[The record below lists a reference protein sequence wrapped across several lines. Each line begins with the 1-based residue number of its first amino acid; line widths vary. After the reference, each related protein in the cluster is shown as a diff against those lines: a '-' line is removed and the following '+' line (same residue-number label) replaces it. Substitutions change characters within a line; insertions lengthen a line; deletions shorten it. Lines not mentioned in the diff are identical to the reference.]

1 MRLSGRG
8 GRPGRVVVAGVAVLG
23 LLGTL
28 AACGTEEDEPAV
40 ESGTADPRP
49 PEPPGEA
56 ELAEAAEEF
65 EALEDEFDA
74 RLGVYALDTGSGG
87 EIAHRDDERFA
98 YASTFKALLV
108 GAVLDAHGTDGIE
121 EVVDYTEDELV
132 DYSPVTENFVDSG
145 MSLSQLSAATLWYS
159 DNTAANLLLDAVGG
173 PDGLQEALREMGDD
187 TTEVSR
193 YEPELN
199 EATPGDTR
207 DTSTPRAMADDLRA
221 LLLEDALGER
231 ERHLLRQWMET
242 NTTGGTL
249 VEAGLPAEWTVA
261 DKSGSAGYGGRND
274 IAVVWPDDGGDP
286 IVLAVLSSRDE
297 EDAERDDALVARA
310 ATVAV
315 TALGRLDPADSDPR
329 VDAGD

>member
-1 MRLSGRG
+1 MRLSVRE
-8 GRPGRVVVAGVAVLG
+8 GRPGRVVVAGVAALG

-28 AACGTEEDEPAV
+28 AACGTEDDEPAAG
-40 ESGTADPRP
+40 SATADARQD
-49 PEPPGEA
+49 EAPGEA
-56 ELAEAAEEF
+56 ALAEAAAEF
-65 EALEDEFDA
+65 EALEGEFDA
-74 RLGVYALDTGSGG
+74 RLGVYALDTGTGA
-87 EIAHRDDERFA
+87 EVAHRDGERFA
-98 YASTFKALLV
+98 YASAFKALLV
-108 GAVLDAHGTDGIE
+108 GAVLDEYGTAGVE

-159 DNTAANLLLDAVGG
+159 DNTAANLLLEAVGG
-173 PDGLQEALREMGDD
+173 PAGLQEALREMGDD

-207 DTSTPRAMADDLRA
+207 DTSTPRAMAEDLRA
-221 LLLEDALGER
+221 LLLADALGER

-249 VEAGLPAEWTVA
+249 VRAGLPAEWTVA
-261 DKSGSAGYGGRND
+261 DKSGSAGYGGRNN

-297 EDAERDDALVARA
+297 EDAERDDALIARA
-310 ATVAV
+310 ATAAV
-315 TALGRLDPADSDPR
+315 TALGRLEADE
-329 VDAGD
+329 G